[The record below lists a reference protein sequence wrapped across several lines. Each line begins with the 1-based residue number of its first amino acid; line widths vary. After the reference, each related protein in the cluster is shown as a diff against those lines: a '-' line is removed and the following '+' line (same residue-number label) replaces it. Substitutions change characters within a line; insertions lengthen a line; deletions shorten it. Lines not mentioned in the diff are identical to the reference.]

1 MKEIHVRTNSII
13 DILENQSNIN
23 TFALTTSPVE
33 SQFGLCKNKCCGKQT
48 PQIMKGVVF
57 RQIKTKAIFQQ
68 HREEQGLP
76 IQREKYAR
84 VFAGNNNLN
93 RNLKQSL
100 SQYANLIYEAIS
112 NQFGRSGTFN
122 KFAETMQ
129 KLDEKYEFSQISLLH
144 NYQWSKE
151 VVQKFSIVGSTEQ
164 GKDAKIRN
172 TGQWV
177 KQERG
182 E

>member
-1 MKEIHVRTNSII
+1 MVKI
-13 DILENQSNIN
+13 
-23 TFALTTSPVE
+23 
-33 SQFGLCKNKCCGKQT
+33 KQ
-48 PQIMKGVVF
+48 QYG
-57 RQIKTKAIFQQ
+57 IKQQ
-68 HREEQGLP
+68 
-76 IQREKYAR
+76 
-84 VFAGNNNLN
+84 GNNNLN

-100 SQYANLIYEAIS
+100 SQQANLIYEAIS
-112 NQFGRSGTFN
+112 NQFGRSGTFR
-122 KFAETMQ
+122 KFSETMQ
-129 KLDEKYEFSQISLLH
+129 KLDEKYKFSQISLLH
-144 NYQWSKE
+144 NYQWSTE